1 MRRYIRHPS
10 DIPIEFRVKGG
21 AVHNQESLHD
31 VSYGG
36 LSFTS
41 KSRIQSGSTVS
52 ITIRFVDPPFNTSAL
67 VKWCRKRGD
76 HYDVGVAFCDPED
89 AYRARMIEQVCH
101 IEHYKRKTLEKEGRK
116 LTGEQAAAEWI
127 RRFASKFPKIELQE

>member
-10 DIPIEFRVKGG
+10 DIPIEFRVEGV
-21 AVHNQESLHD
+21 AADNQESLQD

-41 KSRIQSGSTVS
+41 KSHIAPGSSVS
-52 ITIRFVDPPFNTSAL
+52 IAIRFVKPSFETTAL
-67 VKWCRKRGD
+67 VKWCRKRGGY
-76 HYDVGVAFCDPED
+76 YDVGVAFCDPED

-101 IEHYKRKTLEKEGRK
+101 IEHYKRKALAKEGRQ
-116 LTGEQAAAEWI
+116 LTGEQAATEWI
-127 RRFASKFPKIELQE
+127 KRFASKFPSIELQE